1 MSDLASLSAE
11 LGNLAAAAS
20 TATVRVHA
28 RRGPS
33 SSGLVWRSG
42 LIVTAEEAIEAKDH
56 IEVTLPDGSKTE
68 ATLGGRDA
76 STDVAVLRCAAATT
90 VLPTPA
96 GQAAIGQLV
105 LAIGRGRHGA
115 HAALAMVSAVSGPW
129 QSQRGGDLEQYI
141 GLDLR
146 FDRRLEGAPLL
157 SASGGLI
164 GMVAAGP
171 HRTHLAI
178 PAATIERVAAQ
189 LDAKGRI
196 ARGYLGL
203 GLQPVEVPPAAGA
216 AERQHGL
223 MVASV
228 DASGPGQ
235 AAGLLQG
242 DIIVAWNAEPV
253 GSVRGV
259 FRRLGPQTVG
269 QGVDLALLRAGQP
282 AAARLIVGERP
293 TI

>member
-11 LGNLAAAAS
+11 LGKIAAAAS
-20 TATVRVHA
+20 ASIVRIHA

-33 SSGLVWRSG
+33 SSGFAWRPG
-42 LIVTAEEAIEAKDH
+42 VIVTAEEAIEAKDH
-56 IEVTLPDGSKTE
+56 IEVTLPDGSTAS
-68 ATLGGRDA
+68 ATLAGRDP
-76 STDVAVLRCAAATT
+76 STDIAVLRCAPAIPALA
-90 VLPTPA
+90 VAA
-96 GQAAIGQLV
+96 GQAGIGQIA
-105 LAIGRGRHGA
+105 LAVGRGRHGA

-129 QSQRGGDLEQYI
+129 QSQRGGDLEQFI
-141 GLDLR
+141 GLDMR
-146 FDRRLEGAPLL
+146 FDRRFEGAPVLT
-157 SASGGLI
+157 ASGELI
-164 GMVAAGP
+164 GMAAAGP
-171 HRTHLAI
+171 HHTHLAI

-189 LDAKGRI
+189 LEAKGRI

-203 GLQPVEVPPAAGA
+203 GLQQVEAAPVAGA
-216 AERQHGL
+216 TAKRYGL
-223 MVASV
+223 MVVSL

-235 AAGLLQG
+235 SAGVLQG

-259 FRRLGPQTVG
+259 FRRLGPQAVG
-269 QGVDLALLRAGQP
+269 QGVELALLRAGQP